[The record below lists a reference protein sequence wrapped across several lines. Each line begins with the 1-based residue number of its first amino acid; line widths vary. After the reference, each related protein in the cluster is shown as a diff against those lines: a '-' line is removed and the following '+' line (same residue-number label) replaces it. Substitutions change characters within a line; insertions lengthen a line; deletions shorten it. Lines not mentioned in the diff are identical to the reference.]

1 MANIQGTLMSPFPQ
15 ITTAETTKP
24 DLSLIKNP
32 VAEDALSGIQEGNEA
47 EDPTQE
53 TDAQALEE
61 TTDDLQEIDEE
72 TEISSEFAAQFKQHF
87 GTEPEEALSLLN
99 ELQVFRQEVQLMQH
113 WNASPAEYQE
123 RMESVRQFY
132 QSLPEDDREQF
143 NSPEGAIA
151 IWNHLEKQQGK
162 PSGKIK
168 ATTKSRQTKASTKPL
183 FTSQQIVSMSD
194 EEYYKNLPAITQAFR
209 EGRVADR

>member
-1 MANIQGTLMSPFPQ
+1 MSPFPQ
-15 ITTAETTKP
+15 STTAETIKP
-24 DLSLIKNP
+24 DLSLIKSP
-32 VAEDALSGIQEGNEA
+32 VVEESHSGIQEGDEA
-47 EDPTQE
+47 ENQTQE
-53 TDAQALEE
+53 TDAQEIEE
-61 TTDDLQEIDEE
+61 SVDSLQEVDEE
-72 TEISSEFAAQFKQHF
+72 SEDTSEFAAQFKHYF
-87 GTEPEEALSLLN
+87 GAEPEEALSLLN

-113 WNASPAEYQE
+113 WNASPAEYQQ

-132 QSLPEDDREQF
+132 QSLPENDREQF